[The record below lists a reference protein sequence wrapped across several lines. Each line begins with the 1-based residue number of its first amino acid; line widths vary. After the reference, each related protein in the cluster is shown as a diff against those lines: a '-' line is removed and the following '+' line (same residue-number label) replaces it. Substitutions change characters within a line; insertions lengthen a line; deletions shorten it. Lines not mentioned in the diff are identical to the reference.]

1 MQSKSEIR
9 NFIVENFLYG
19 QDNGLGDDDS
29 FLQKGLMDSTG
40 ILELLSFI
48 EEKYGISIDDEEL
61 IPDNFD
67 SLNKLSAFITK
78 KMGNSQPSI
87 RLNS

>member
-1 MQSKSEIR
+1 MQPKSEIR
-9 NFIVENFLYG
+9 NFIMENFLYG
-19 QDNGLGDDDS
+19 QDNGLGDDVS

-40 ILELLSFI
+40 ILELVSFI

-67 SLNKLSAFITK
+67 SLNKLSAFITSK
-78 KMGNSQPSI
+78 TANSQI
-87 RLNS
+87 ETRNS

>member
-1 MQSKSEIR
+1 MQPKSEIR
-9 NFIVENFLYG
+9 NFIVEYFLYG
-19 QDNGLGDDDS
+19 QDNGLGDDVS

-40 ILELLSFI
+40 ILELVSFI

-67 SLNKLSAFITK
+67 SLNKLSAFITSK
-78 KMGNSQPSI
+78 LGNSQLLT
-87 RLNS
+87 RNS

>member
-19 QDNGLGDDDS
+19 QDNGLGDDVS

-78 KMGNSQPSI
+78 KMGNSQPMI
-87 RLNS
+87 LNP